1 MNEDRDK
8 RGRVTIMKRSTKQN
22 FLKIRQVTSRDGG
35 KNLASAKVKIN
46 DRSVPMAKLE
56 YILYSIT
63 LENVSSF
70 QRKKNDSA
78 SV

>member
-1 MNEDRDK
+1 MNEDREK
-8 RGRVTIMKRSTKQN
+8 RGRVTIMKRLTKQN

-63 LENVSSF
+63 LENMSSF
-70 QRKKNDSA
+70 QSKK
-78 SV
+78 